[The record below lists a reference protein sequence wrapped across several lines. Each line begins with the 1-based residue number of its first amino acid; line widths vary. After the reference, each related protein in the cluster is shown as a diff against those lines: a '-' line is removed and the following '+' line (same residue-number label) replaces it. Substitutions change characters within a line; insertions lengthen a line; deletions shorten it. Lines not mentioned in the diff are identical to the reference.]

1 MKRTPTGIKVY
12 EKAKDNKKTILYLLK
27 YIKKYKFKVLLA
39 FILNILSNLL
49 MLAGP
54 LLIGYTI
61 DLLEDKNNIDF
72 NKLYLFCFIMIV
84 FYILSGVFSYLLNAL
99 MSKISAKM
107 VADIRMDLN
116 EKMLDMSVS
125 FFDKNSLGDILS
137 RMCYDIDTIGIS
149 LTHDIVQVTSSIISI
164 LISFVMMFI
173 ISKKLMIIF
182 VFSIPISIIFIYFIT
197 KKNRK
202 YFMERSKKLGAL
214 NGYVEEML
222 TGFKTVKAYN
232 LENIVFDDFEEYNQ
246 NARHAT
252 ALAEI
257 HGSRVGPSMNFINNL
272 VLVAIAILGIFYL
285 KDGIIG
291 AGAITSFILYSKKF
305 TGPIN
310 EIFNIYSDILS
321 ALAAGERVFSIFN
334 NPNET
339 DNGKELV
346 NLEGNFKIQNLN
358 FEYISNKP
366 VLKDI
371 NLDIEKGKIIAIV
384 GKTGCGKTTLINLL
398 MRFYDIN
405 NNTIMAD
412 NYDVND
418 IKLDNYRLNYSM
430 VLQDTWLFEGSF
442 YDNISYGNKNV
453 TLEQVKKACKDAL
466 IDDFIEK
473 LPNGYDTII
482 NDNAINISIGQRQ
495 QVVIARALLSESKI
509 LILDEATSNVDT
521 LTEVKIQKAMTKLMH
536 NKTCFIIAHRL
547 STIKNADKILV
558 MKDGK
563 IIESGKHKELLEKN
577 GYYKEI
583 YMSQFEIV

>member
-12 EKAKDNKKTILYLLK
+12 EKAKDNKKTIKYLMK
-27 YIKKYKFKVLLA
+27 YISKHKYKVLLA
-39 FILNILSNLL
+39 FILTMLSNVL

-61 DLLEDKNNIDF
+61 DLLENKNNIDF
-72 NKLYLFCFIMIV
+72 NKLYLFCGIMIV
-84 FYILSGVFSYLLNAL
+84 FYVFSGIFSYLLNAL
-99 MSKISAKM
+99 MSRISARM
-107 VADIRMDLN
+107 VADIRIDLN
-116 EKMLDMSVS
+116 NKMMDMSVG
-125 FFDKNSLGDILS
+125 FFDKNALGDILS

-149 LTHDIVQVTSSIISI
+149 LTHDIIQIASSIISI
-164 LISFVMMFI
+164 VISFVMMLI
-173 ISKKLMIIF
+173 ISKELMIIF
-182 VFSIPISIIFIYFIT
+182 AFSIPISIIFISIIT

-222 TGFKTVKAYN
+222 TGFKTVKAYD
-232 LENIVFDDFEEYNQ
+232 LEKITLDDFEEYNQ
-246 NARHAT
+246 NARSAT
-252 ALAEI
+252 ASAEI

-272 VLVAIAILGIFYL
+272 VLVAIAVLGIIYL

-339 DNGKELV
+339 DNGKEEV
-346 NLEGNFKIQNLN
+346 NLEGNFKVNHLD
-358 FEYISNKP
+358 FEYVENKP
-366 VLKDI
+366 ILKDI
-371 NLDIEKGKIIAIV
+371 NLDVEKGKIVAIV

-398 MRFYDIN
+398 MRFYNVQNDVILADGKDIN
-405 NNTIMAD
+405 S
-412 NYDVND
+412 

-442 YDNISYGNKNV
+442 YDNIKYGNKDV
-453 TLEQVKKACKDAL
+453 TLDKVKNAAREAL

-495 QVVIARALLSESKI
+495 QVVIARALLSDSKI

-521 LTEVKIQKAMTKLMH
+521 LTEVKIQKAMTKLME

-547 STIKNADKILV
+547 STIKNADQILV
-558 MKDGK
+558 MKDGR
-563 IIESGKHKELLEKN
+563 IVESGKHHELLEKD

-583 YMSQFEIV
+583 YMSQFENV